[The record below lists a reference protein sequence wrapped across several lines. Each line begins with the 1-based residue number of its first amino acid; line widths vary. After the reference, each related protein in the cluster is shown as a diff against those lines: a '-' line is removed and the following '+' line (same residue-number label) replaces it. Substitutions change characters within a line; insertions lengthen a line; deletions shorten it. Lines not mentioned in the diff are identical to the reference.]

1 MKLTSK
7 ILLILVLL
15 LGIAFVV
22 QIAGLHGAYVSWA
35 DRAQIEERKI
45 GDDISL
51 LNMAY
56 SDYLAA
62 RAEADQI
69 PYGPDA
75 QEVIALKAQ
84 KNILRWYR
92 QEAVEANDQV
102 KAAYDALNKAIS
114 DVSEEVPAEYKKIV
128 DALRTQVQERAGT
141 KANVEKQVADLLA
154 NIASSRAEYALD
166 YQEFVLLEY
175 NQYLTQ
181 EDLHRTK
188 ETLYRYRW
196 LRPDLQAQVGDTGH
210 MVTANVIAAT
220 PLAVIIDKGKR
231 DGVELYQKFT
241 VQREGRMI
249 AIVDIVEVRNDEAE
263 GEVRHLT
270 DKQVRP
276 QPGDTVVPQTFVGG
290 FGTALAD
297 R

>member
-141 KANVEKQVADLLA
+141 KANLKVAGHVEDVLKAV
-154 NIASSRAEYALD
+154 
-166 YQEFVLLEY
+166 QEL
-175 NQYLTQ
+175 
-181 EDLHRTK
+181 K
-188 ETLYRYRW
+188 K
-196 LRPDLQAQVGDTGH
+196 PA
-210 MVTANVIAAT
+210 
-220 PLAVIIDKGKR
+220 
-231 DGVELYQKFT
+231 
-241 VQREGRMI
+241 
-249 AIVDIVEVRNDEAE
+249 
-263 GEVRHLT
+263 
-270 DKQVRP
+270 
-276 QPGDTVVPQTFVGG
+276 
-290 FGTALAD
+290 
-297 R
+297 